1 MHPSI
6 IRRLVLLALSCLP
19 LAAARMPDRAAS
31 ATLSAPPLDVLHAEL
46 ERSTPAG
53 NDTLRAPLDT
63 VRLEFSARVAPDLTR
78 LVLVAPDA
86 DSVILDARSG
96 SDDGRIIVAA
106 APALTAGAH
115 VLHWRTTSADGHVLN
130 GEIPFVVVAEAVPQP
145 EPDTTVTQAQ
155 DSVAAQGGQGA
166 PPPPATSD
174 FDTVLPLLRALG
186 TGLLLALAGGL
197 LFASRSAVAADAL
210 RRVLTAVAL
219 VAPLAI
225 FAELAIWTLQ
235 VAGSFDFPAV
245 MQLATGKALLAR
257 LVLAAIALV
266 ILLLGRSTRAA
277 LLPAFLAVLVS
288 GGIGHAAAVSP
299 FLSVPLRAVHMTAGS
314 VWFGGL
320 LVLVLALRAGPAQR
334 DLVHG
339 VSTAA
344 LWSFGFVALT
354 GVAQATVL
362 LGSFGALVQTGYGR
376 IILGKAAG
384 LLALG
389 AFGFHHRRLIAAM
402 PGDGSADPSGAGGG
416 SSGAD
421 GAVLAR
427 SATREIV
434 LFIALIVL
442 SAVLAFT
449 PLPE

>member
-1 MHPSI
+1 M
-6 IRRLVLLALSCLP
+6 LALSCLL
-19 LAAARMPDRAAS
+19 LAAARMPVP
-31 ATLSAPPLDVLHAEL
+31 ATPAQPLFDIFHAEL
-46 ERSTPAG
+46 ERSTPAE
-53 NDTLRAPLDT
+53 NDTLNTPLDT
-63 VRLEFSARVAPDLTR
+63 VRLEFSARVTPDLTR
-78 LVLVAPDA
+78 IVLIGPDA
-86 DSVILDARSG
+86 DSVVLDARSG
-96 SDDGRIIVAA
+96 SEDGRIIVAA
-106 APALTAGAH
+106 APVLTVGAH
-115 VLHWRTTSADGHVLN
+115 LLRWRTTSSDGHVLN
-130 GEIPFVVVAEAVPQP
+130 GEIPFVAGAGAVPP
-145 EPDTTVTQAQ
+145 PAPDTSTTQAQ
-155 DSVAAQGGQGA
+155 DSVAAGTVDAA

-174 FDTVLPLLRALG
+174 FGTVLPLLRALG

-210 RRVLTAVAL
+210 RRVLTAIAL

-225 FAELAIWTLQ
+225 FAELALWTLQ
-235 VAGSFDFPAV
+235 VAGSFDFPTV

-257 LVLAAIALV
+257 LVLAALAIV
-266 ILLLGRSTRAA
+266 ILVLGRSTRAA

-288 GGIGHAAAVSP
+288 GGLGHAAAVSP
-299 FLSVPLRAVHMTAGS
+299 FLSVPLRAVHMTAGA

-320 LVLVLALRAGPAQR
+320 IALVLALRAGPAQR
-334 DLVHG
+334 DLAQG
-339 VSTAA
+339 VSSAA
-344 LWSFGFVALT
+344 LWSFVFVALT

-402 PGDGSADPSGAGGG
+402 PGT
-416 SSGAD
+416 AD
-421 GAVLAR
+421 GAVLGR